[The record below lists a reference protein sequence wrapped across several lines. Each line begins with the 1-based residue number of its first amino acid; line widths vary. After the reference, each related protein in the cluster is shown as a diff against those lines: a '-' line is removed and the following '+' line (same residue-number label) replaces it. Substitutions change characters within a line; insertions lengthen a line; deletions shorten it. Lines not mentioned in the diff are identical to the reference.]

1 MNPRSKFGNRC
12 RRGGAVLVL
21 ALGLGSLT
29 GCSLFTDEGPCTLIG
44 CESGLMVRLDG
55 APAPVSLRVHLPDGT
70 VLERECLPEHCARG
84 AFFAGV
90 RAPTVEIDVTVN
102 GNTQTV
108 SVPLTYRAHYPN
120 GESCGDPCLVTGV
133 HLKLPEGQLVA
144 A

>member
-55 APAPVSLRVHLPDGT
+55 APASVSLRVHLPDGA

-120 GESCGDPCLVTGV
+120 GEGCGDPCLVTGV

>member
-55 APAPVSLRVHLPDGT
+55 APAPVSLRVHLPDGA

-84 AFFAGV
+84 AFFEGV

-120 GESCGDPCLVTGV
+120 GEGCGDPCLVTGV